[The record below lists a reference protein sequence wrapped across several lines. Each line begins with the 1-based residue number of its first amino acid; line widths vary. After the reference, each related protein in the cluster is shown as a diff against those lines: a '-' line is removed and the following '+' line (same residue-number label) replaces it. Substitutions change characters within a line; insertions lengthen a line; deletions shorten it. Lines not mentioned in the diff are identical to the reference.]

1 MYEQKMYQ
9 PSAYIPKTSAQKKEE
24 AEMEDKKNSILSVF
38 LTPDAR
44 ERLKRIEIVSPER
57 ASRVEAILLQQMQRG
72 QLAPQSVTDDMLKS
86 ILEQFADVQT
96 RGLVVGGLD
105 AADEAT
111 GSGKVIIS
119 RRGADAFTGVTGS
132 LDSQNKSDDEELSF

>member
-1 MYEQKMYQ
+1 MYQ

-24 AEMEDKKNSILSVF
+24 ADIEDKKNSILAIF
-38 LTPDAR
+38 LTPDAK
-44 ERLKRIEIVSPER
+44 ERLRRIELVSPER
-57 ASRVEAILLQQMQRG
+57 ASRVEAILLQQMQKG
-72 QLAPQSVTDDMLKS
+72 QLAPQSVTDDVLKGL
-86 ILEQFADVQT
+86 LEQLTDVHT

-105 AADEAT
+105 VADEAT

-119 RRGADAFTGVTGS
+119 RRGADTLVGVADS

>member
-1 MYEQKMYQ
+1 MYQ

-24 AEMEDKKNSILSVF
+24 ADIEDKKNSILAIF
-38 LTPDAR
+38 LTPDAK
-44 ERLKRIEIVSPER
+44 ERLRRIELVSPER
-57 ASRVEAILLQQMQRG
+57 ASRVEAILLQQMQTG
-72 QLAPQSVTDDMLKS
+72 QLAPQSVTDDMLKGL
-86 ILEQFADVQT
+86 LEQLTDVHT

-105 AADEAT
+105 VADEAT

-119 RRGADAFTGVTGS
+119 RRGAGTLVGVADS

>member
-1 MYEQKMYQ
+1 
-9 PSAYIPKTSAQKKEE
+9 
-24 AEMEDKKNSILSVF
+24 MEDKKNSILSVF